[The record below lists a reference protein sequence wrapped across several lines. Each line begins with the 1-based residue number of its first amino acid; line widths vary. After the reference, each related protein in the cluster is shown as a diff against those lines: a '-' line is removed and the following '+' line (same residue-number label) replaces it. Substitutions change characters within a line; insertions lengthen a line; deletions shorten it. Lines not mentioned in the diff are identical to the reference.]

1 MLKPPTQGGSQ
12 EGDFS
17 VALALAYFARR
28 PIGTL
33 LLSAYHSLDR
43 FWKIIYSLFCH

>member
-12 EGDFS
+12 EGDFL

-28 PIGTL
+28 PIGSL
-33 LLSAYHSLDR
+33 LVA
-43 FWKIIYSLFCH
+43 